1 MWKGFWHVVS
11 HVKCVVSSFNAK
23 VPPQTVVDCLS
34 TWCAFPHSSFFHTN
48 PMPIFTLSLSLSDL
62 CLLQSPFFPSSSL
75 LFTSGP
81 YQLPF
86 LLFPMFCTCREN
98 KAKCGGI
105 CVANHTSPMD
115 AAMLATANCFTLVGF
130 IQCGTCTYTCAIKT
144 CNVCTYVPL
153 KL

>member
-1 MWKGFWHVVS
+1 MQ
-11 HVKCVVSSFNAK
+11 SSTSNSCGLLIQ
-23 VPPQTVVDCLS
+23 VIHIPPLQL
-34 TWCAFPHSSFFHTN
+34 FHTN
-48 PMPIFTLSLSLSDL
+48 PHLSSLSFCVCM
-62 CLLQSPFFPSSSL
+62 CLFQSHFFPSSSL

-86 LLFPMFCTCREN
+86 LLFPMLCTCREN

-130 IQCGTCTYTCAIKT
+130 HSICYMCIYMCRQDMQCVYIRT
-144 CNVCTYVPL
+144 L
-153 KL
+153 

>member
-1 MWKGFWHVVS
+1 MHI
-11 HVKCVVSSFNAK
+11 
-23 VPPQTVVDCLS
+23 PPLQL
-34 TWCAFPHSSFFHTN
+34 FHTN
-48 PMPIFTLSLSLSDL
+48 TCLSSLSLSLFL
-62 CLLQSPFFPSSSL
+62 CVCLFQPPFFPSSSL

-86 LLFPMFCTCREN
+86 LLFPTFCTCREN

-130 IQCGTCTYTCAIKT
+130 IQCGTCVYTCAIKT
-144 CNVCTYVPL
+144 STVCTYVPYRGL
-153 KL
+153 VEVVLCMLVIQGVSECDIILA